1 MGTLVKMLSC
11 ASLFWGVCQGRL
23 VSVPAGPLTRVKGQS
38 VSISCTVTDYE
49 GPREQDFDWLALADP
64 EPVQVISTFDS
75 SFSDASFRQ
84 RVASGDIS
92 IERLADNK
100 VELTIKA
107 AAVTDNGV
115 YRCRTPSTDKSVTG
129 NYEADVQ
136 LRVIPDSL
144 VVTSDIPWPVVTE
157 GGSVD
162 LYCNASWD
170 SIAGTQLSFTW
181 SVKKGSSLLEELL
194 TFGPEGTVSVLGS
207 SAQRYANGGFRLD
220 LHHRG
225 SCGLVL
231 TGVLPTDQGMYV
243 CTVGEWTREV
253 GGAWY
258 RLQEKSV
265 DLGQVAVTP
274 TAQSL
279 DVSIQDNTTLSLGD
293 TLALTCIVTAED
305 PTTLGLEV
313 TWLLNGTHVLAHMGH
328 DGVVTNSSDLVGVRR
343 VGEGDFRLVVPSVE
357 KSSSGLYSC
366 RVRAWVRQSRGGWYQ
381 AAEKTSNEVQVVVVQ
396 LDTDFSAVASALVT
410 PQLSGDPTEL
420 ECRVTNV
427 SHLLDRRLGAS
438 WLYSPSLATT
448 VTVASLDAAG
458 VLVPGP
464 QHRGRLE
471 ASLITLTRDDPHA
484 FKLRLCQTSEADA
497 GSYACVITAWSP
509 ARQGGWEAVVVRQ
522 TPALRV
528 GFANKNPTI
537 NVVARRV
544 REARSSGATFEMS
557 CQVVAKNLRDAG
569 FSVAVLIQTEIGGP
583 SRRIISLSPS
593 SVLRLEDW
601 SEPGRQDSVTLARSG
616 PAEFR
621 FRLQGVQVSDRGF
634 YTCEVAAWT
643 KQPGEEDWTKAVSG
657 ESNKVQISFEH
668 TGPSFDVSLS
678 SGTIGLYP
686 WETAKVACLMSV
698 SGTPP
703 NADDIVYEMRWY
715 ITRLRGSD
723 HPTLLASMDRW
734 GVVRKTPRNDSSDCS
749 LERTGP
755 RSYILN
761 IHSVQDSDTGEYH
774 CIATPWIR
782 SPASGTWSKA
792 PDVTSTRV
800 FINVKF
806 AFWDSMK
813 MPLLYG
819 VCASVAMGIFSL
831 LLGLICTQCCFRN
844 AAYKPRVNNKLMELD
859 MD

>member
-1 MGTLVKMLSC
+1 SC
-11 ASLFWGVCQGRL
+11 VCQGRL

-274 TAQSL
+274 T
-279 DVSIQDNTTLSLGD
+279 
-293 TLALTCIVTAED
+293 
-305 PTTLGLEV
+305 
-313 TWLLNGTHVLAHMGH
+313 
-328 DGVVTNSSDLVGVRR
+328 
-343 VGEGDFRLVVPSVE
+343 
-357 KSSSGLYSC
+357 
-366 RVRAWVRQSRGGWYQ
+366 
-381 AAEKTSNEVQVVVVQ
+381 
-396 LDTDFSAVASALVT
+396 DTDFSAVASALVT

-509 ARQGGWEAVVVRQ
+509 ARQGVNLEH
-522 TPALRV
+522 
-528 GFANKNPTI
+528 PTI

-703 NADDIVYEMRWY
+703 NAGKYDIVYEMRWY

>member
-1 MGTLVKMLSC
+1 MLSC

-274 TAQSL
+274 T
-279 DVSIQDNTTLSLGD
+279 
-293 TLALTCIVTAED
+293 
-305 PTTLGLEV
+305 
-313 TWLLNGTHVLAHMGH
+313 
-328 DGVVTNSSDLVGVRR
+328 
-343 VGEGDFRLVVPSVE
+343 
-357 KSSSGLYSC
+357 
-366 RVRAWVRQSRGGWYQ
+366 
-381 AAEKTSNEVQVVVVQ
+381 
-396 LDTDFSAVASALVT
+396 DTDFSAVASALVT

-509 ARQGGWEAVVVRQ
+509 ARQGVNLEH
-522 TPALRV
+522 
-528 GFANKNPTI
+528 PTI

-703 NADDIVYEMRWY
+703 NAGKYDIVYEMRWY